1 IFLHSRVTR
10 NMRRQE
16 KNTRKK
22 EKKRTNHIKKTK
34 GNGLTIA
41 VIMMKGIEKD
51 AVGRSSMLSAMVSHL
66 GHLPMVTVLNIMFT
80 SAIIIHFMIHTER
93 VTYTAPIMVG
103 GFQEIFHRSWLGLI

>member
-1 IFLHSRVTR
+1 
-10 NMRRQE
+10 MRRQE

-22 EKKRTNHIKKTK
+22 ETKRTNHIKKTR

-51 AVGRSSMLSAMVSHL
+51 AVGRSSMLSAMVRHL

-80 SAIIIHFMIHTER
+80 SAIIIHYMIHTER
-93 VTYTAPIMVG
+93 VTYSAPIVAG
-103 GFQEIFHRSWLGLI
+103 DFQGIVHRSRLGLI